1 MIYELKSGGL
11 TAKVDSLGAQ
21 LVSLKNERGFEYI
34 WTGDPQYWKGQ
45 APVLFPIVGALR
57 EGKAKI
63 GGDWY
68 EMGQHGF
75 ARHREFTLAEQAE
88 NRVSLRLSS
97 DFETKKLYPFEFVFT
112 VTYTLSDRGVK
123 TGFQVENIGDKVLPF
138 AVGGHPGFNVPVDE
152 DAAFEDYAIC
162 FERPET
168 QKCPAIVE
176 GKGLIDPTKTAF
188 SLEEEREI
196 PLRHSLF
203 YHDAL
208 IFEKLG
214 SQKVQV
220 MNKATGKGVEMDFSE
235 FPMLGIWSAKND
247 GPYVCLEPWTG
258 CATRTDEGDDFE
270 KKHGMAFLP
279 AGGKAEFAFG
289 VRILDDQMS
298 EKDL

>member
-1 MIYELKSGGL
+1 MLYELKNGRL
-11 TAKVDSLGAQ
+11 TARVDSLGAQ

-34 WTGDPQYWKGQ
+34 WTGDPQYWQGQ

-63 GGDWY
+63 DGNWY

-75 ARHREFTLAEQAE
+75 ARHREFALAEQTE
-88 NRVSLRLSS
+88 SQVSLRLSS
-97 DFETKKLYPFEFVFT
+97 DFETKKLYPFAFAFT
-112 VTYTLSDRGVK
+112 VSYTLLPDGLETR
-123 TGFQVENIGDKVLPF
+123 FHVENTGDKVLPF
-138 AVGGHPGFNVPVDE
+138 SVGGHPGFNVPVDE
-152 DAAFEDYAIC
+152 AAAFEDYTIR

-176 GKGLIDPTKTAF
+176 GKGLIDPAKTAY
-188 SLEEEREI
+188 SLEEEQEI

-208 IFEKLG
+208 VFENLR
-214 SQKVQV
+214 SQKIQIV
-220 MNKATGKGVEMDFSE
+220 NKATGKGVEMDFSD

-270 KKHGMAFLP
+270 KKHGMTFLP
-279 AGGKAEFAFG
+279 AGAAADFAFT
-289 VRILDDQMS
+289 VRL
-298 EKDL
+298 L